1 MKGQFDMAPGL
12 PHKGE
17 VRMKRRG
24 FLALLGGA
32 AAGLPLAA
40 RAQPSAAPVIGFIGS
55 GFPGDQVNLVAA
67 TRAGLKEAGFIE
79 GQNLTIEYR
88 WAEGKYDRLPG
99 LAAELV
105 ERRVALIVAAGGSD
119 PGRAAKNATS
129 TIPIVF
135 VSAADPIRAGLVA
148 SHNRPEGNV
157 TGISM
162 IGSTLEAKRLEL
174 LHEMMPQASTIGV
187 LINPKYPE
195 AKAQALEVEEAKTR
209 LGVALIVLN
218 ASTEAEVEAA
228 FDAFVGQKAGAVL
241 ACNDPFF
248 GSYREQLASLALRHK
263 LPAMSFRRE
272 FAEVGGLLSYGPH
285 FAEGYRQAG
294 IYAGRILKGA
304 KTTEL
309 PVMQPT
315 KFEMVVNLKT
325 AKALGF
331 TISESF
337 LLRADEV
344 IE

>member
-1 MKGQFDMAPGL
+1 
-12 PHKGE
+12 
-17 VRMKRRG
+17 MKRRE
-24 FLALLGGA
+24 FIRLAGGA
-32 AAGLPLAA
+32 AASVPFAA
-40 RAQPSAAPVIGFIGS
+40 RAQQSAANIIGFLGS
-55 GFPGDQVNLVAA
+55 GIPGDQVSLVAA
-67 TRAGLKEAGFIE
+67 TRDGLKEAGYIE

-88 WAEGKYDRLPG
+88 WAEGKYDRLPR

-105 ERRVALIVAAGGSD
+105 EHRVALIVAAGGSD
-119 PGRAAKNATS
+119 PARAAKGATS

-135 VSAADPIRAGLVA
+135 VSAADPIRAGLVG
-148 SHNRPEGNV
+148 SLNRPEGNV
-157 TGISM
+157 TGISL

-174 LHEMMPQASTIGV
+174 LHEMMPQVSAIGV

-195 AKAQALEVEEAKTR
+195 AKAQTQEVEEAKNR

-218 ASTEAEVEAA
+218 ASTEQEIAAA
-228 FDAFVGQKAGAVL
+228 FDAFVEQKACAVL

-248 GSYREQLASLALRHK
+248 GSSRERLATLALRHK

-304 KTTEL
+304 KATDL
-309 PVMQPT
+309 PVVQPT

-325 AKALGF
+325 ARAVGL

-337 LLRADEV
+337 LLRADEI

>member
-1 MKGQFDMAPGL
+1 
-12 PHKGE
+12 
-17 VRMKRRG
+17 MKRRA
-24 FLALLGGA
+24 FLSLLGGA
-32 AAGLPLAA
+32 AASLPLVVH
-40 RAQPSAAPVIGFIGS
+40 AQPSAAPVIGFLGS
-55 GFPGDQVNLVAA
+55 GFPDDQVNLVAA
-67 TRAGLKEAGFIE
+67 TRDGLKEAGFVE

-88 WAEGKYDRLPG
+88 WAQGKYDRLPG

-105 ERRVALIVAAGGSD
+105 DRRVALIVAAGGSD
-119 PGRAAKNATS
+119 PGRAARNATS
-129 TIPIVF
+129 SIPIVF

-148 SHNRPEGNV
+148 SLNRPEGNV

-174 LHEMMPQASTIGV
+174 LHEMMPQASAIGV

-195 AKAQALEVEEAKTR
+195 AKAQAQEVEEARTR

-218 ASTEAEVEAA
+218 ASTEQEVEAA
-228 FDAFVGQKAGAVL
+228 FDVFVRQKAGAVL

-248 GSYREQLASLALRHK
+248 GSYRGQLASLALRHK

-272 FAEVGGLLSYGPH
+272 FAEVGGLLNYGPH

-304 KTTEL
+304 KTTDL

-325 AKALGF
+325 ARAVGLA
-331 TISESF
+331 ISKSF